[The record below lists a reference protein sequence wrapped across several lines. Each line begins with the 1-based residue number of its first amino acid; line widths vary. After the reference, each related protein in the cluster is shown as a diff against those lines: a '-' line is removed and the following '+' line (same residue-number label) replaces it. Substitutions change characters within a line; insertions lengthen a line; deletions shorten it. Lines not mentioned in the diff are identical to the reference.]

1 MELVKQPLWYTVSIY
16 DSLEVYNQD
25 LSSFTEGQRKIFAL
39 SWYNAEVC
47 NGGHDQFFSNSTGIV
62 WKDALEGM
70 NLIGA
75 TELFENFQKAIDK
88 FGGVVPFGRQER
100 MQLLDTLWE
109 DENFDDISELDN
121 FYYDHNDVL
130 ESLMMEY
137 IKNNASEFVVDG
149 DFDYYE

>member
-1 MELVKQPLWYTVSIY
+1 
-16 DSLEVYNQD
+16 
-25 LSSFTEGQRKIFAL
+25 
-39 SWYNAEVC
+39 
-47 NGGHDQFFSNSTGIV
+47 
-62 WKDALEGM
+62 M